1 MIGEGLGGGRGAGWW
16 GRGLGVGAGGRIRA
30 VKGAVAP
37 GMVAAMTVVI
47 TSVV

>member
-1 MIGEGLGGGRGAGWW
+1 MVGEGQGGGGEDWVW
-16 GRGLGVGAGGRIRA
+16 GQGGRIRA